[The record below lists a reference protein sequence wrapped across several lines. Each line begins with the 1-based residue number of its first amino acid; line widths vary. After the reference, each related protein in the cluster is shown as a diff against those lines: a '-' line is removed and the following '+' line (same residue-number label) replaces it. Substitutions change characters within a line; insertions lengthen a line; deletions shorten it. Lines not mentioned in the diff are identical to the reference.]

1 MFMSGSPKFDW
12 TSFLSLARNLQE
24 GSFPSVS
31 REACLRT
38 AMNRAYFAVFCP
50 AKTHLGSRARDKNAD
65 HEQVRN
71 LFKQSLNLVEQSIG
85 QLLTQLHADRCQA
98 DYKGAIPDWES
109 KVPQSLAK
117 AQRIVELLGE
127 LSGV

>member
-1 MFMSGSPKFDW
+1 
-12 TSFLSLARNLQE
+12 
-24 GSFPSVS
+24 
-31 REACLRT
+31 
-38 AMNRAYFAVFCP
+38 MNRAYFAVFCP